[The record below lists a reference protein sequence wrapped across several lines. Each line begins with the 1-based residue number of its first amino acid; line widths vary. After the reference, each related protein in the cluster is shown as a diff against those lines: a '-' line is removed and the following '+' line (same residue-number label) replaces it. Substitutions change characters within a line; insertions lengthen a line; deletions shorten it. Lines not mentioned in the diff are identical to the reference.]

1 MRSSLSVGLLALAT
15 VVPLITGCSSLGLDD
30 DDDTPPP
37 PAATA
42 AETVAPATETAAP
55 APAPAALP
63 SAVPTAGSPVA
74 GAPVAGSPAA
84 GVPAAALPAAGAPGQ
99 TAATAAGTALWA
111 KNCVKNPAGG
121 DICFV
126 EQFAIANPQ
135 RTVLLHIRVGYLGAE
150 GKPRIVIVTPL
161 GVHLPPGVSLSLDD
175 KEPLLLPYDSCQ
187 PSGCLVI
194 ADLNQEALHRFTTGT
209 TLTVRYIGS
218 DKGKLDIPIQ
228 LKGLG
233 EALKGV
239 PAPGA

>member
-15 VVPLITGCSSLGLDD
+15 VAPLITGCSSLGLDD
-30 DDDTPPP
+30 DDDTPPAAAAP
-37 PAATA
+37 VTTAPAVETA
-42 AETVAPATETAAP
+42 APAPAP

-74 GAPVAGSPAA
+74 GIPAA
-84 GVPAAALPAAGAPGQ
+84 GVPAAGAPVQ
-99 TAATAAGTALWA
+99 TVSPAAGTALWA
-111 KNCVKNPAGG
+111 KNCVRNPAGG

-135 RTVLLHIRVGYLGAE
+135 RTMLLHVRVGYLGAE

-194 ADLNQEALHRFTTGT
+194 ADLNQEALQRFTTGT
-209 TLTVRYIGS
+209 TLTVRYIGG

-233 EALKGV
+233 EALKGI
-239 PAPGA
+239 PAPGT